1 MIGDFGKKELNPYI
15 HEKTI
20 LLYPDR
26 KEAVYETKKSLCPQ
40 T

>member
-1 MIGDFGKKELNPYI
+1 MTGDFVMKELNPYI

-26 KEAVYETKKSLCPQ
+26 KGAVYETKKSLYPQ
-40 T
+40 I